1 MPVAAHGSLS
11 SNHQEI
17 DMKTAY
23 ALMLAAAFA
32 WGAPMA
38 TAQTSGTSP
47 DSSMTNPKDHNK
59 SIDRDSK
66 KFFEEAAIGGMAEVE
81 LGKLAS
87 QKAASADVKQFGET
101 MVKDH
106 TAVNEQLA
114 TLAQQDGVTL
124 PTEVDAK
131 HKKLKDKLAKKEGA
145 AFDKAYMDEMVKDH
159 KKDISLFEKEAKKG
173 DNTELKSFAQQ
184 TLPKL
189 QEHLKM
195 AQQTQKTLK

>member
-1 MPVAAHGSLS
+1 M
-11 SNHQEI
+11 N
-17 DMKTAY
+17 TAY
-23 ALMLAAAFA
+23 VLMLAAAFA
-32 WGAPMA
+32 LGAPMA
-38 TAQTSGTSP
+38 TAQPSGTSP
-47 DSSMTNPKDHNK
+47 NSSMTHPKDNSK

-87 QKAASADVKQFGET
+87 QKATSAEVKQFGET

-106 TAVNEQLA
+106 SAVNEQLA
-114 TLAQQDGVTL
+114 KLAQQDGVAL

-145 AFDKAYMDEMVKDH
+145 DFDKAYIDEMVKDH
-159 KKDISLFEKEAKKG
+159 KKDISMFQKEAKKG
-173 DNTELKSFAQQ
+173 DNTQLKNFAAQ

-195 AQQTQKTLK
+195 AQQIQKAQK